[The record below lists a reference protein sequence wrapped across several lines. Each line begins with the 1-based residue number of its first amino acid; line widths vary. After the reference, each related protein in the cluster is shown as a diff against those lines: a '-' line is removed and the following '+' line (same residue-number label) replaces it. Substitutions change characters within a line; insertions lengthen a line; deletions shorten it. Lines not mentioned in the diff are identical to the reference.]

1 MKWSIR
7 TGRGGAPETI
17 ENCEGFVKIPHP
29 SGGGKPGGEASCNS
43 GAGMS
48 RPDQPGQYELV
59 MPTGTIVMDTSDE
72 GRVALVRINR
82 PEVKN
87 ALNLQALADLRS
99 ALGSLAAAE
108 DVRVVVLTGE
118 GGTFTTG
125 DDLTATAR
133 MDEAEFAAMIEG
145 FQSITRALRRLPQ
158 PVVAAV
164 AGWAVGGGLEI
175 AANCDVRVVGE
186 ATRFFC
192 PEAGFGLLMSNASS
206 LMLPRL
212 IGDGNARYLMLSGRR
227 FDAAWAERVGF
238 AQLVVPE
245 ARVLEAALELARDIA
260 RGTPHA
266 VRATKRLF
274 NIVDEQ
280 QVETAL
286 AAESDALVTAFRRPE
301 VAEALRAEL
310 EKWLA
315 RRR

>member
-1 MKWSIR
+1 MR
-7 TGRGGAPETI
+7 RA
-17 ENCEGFVKIPHP
+17 
-29 SGGGKPGGEASCNS
+29 
-43 GAGMS
+43 
-48 RPDQPGQYELV
+48 Q
-59 MPTGTIVMDTSDE
+59 TIVTDRSDG

-87 ALNLQALADLRS
+87 ALNLASLPALRS
-99 ALGSLAAAE
+99 ALEDLAADGE
-108 DVRVVVLTGE
+108 VRVVVLTGE

-125 DDLTATAR
+125 DDLSETAR
-133 MDEAEFAAMIEG
+133 MDEAGFAAMIDG
-145 FQSITRALRRLPQ
+145 FQSITRAVRALPQ
-158 PVVAAV
+158 PVIAAI

-175 AANCDVRVVGE
+175 AANCDIRVVGD

-192 PEAGFGLLMSNASS
+192 PEVGFGLLMSNASS

-245 ARVLEAALELARDIA
+245 RLVLDRALDLARDMA
-260 RGTPHA
+260 AANPEA

-274 NIVDEQ
+274 NMVDDA
-280 QVETAL
+280 QVESAL
-286 AAESDALVTAFRRPE
+286 GAETDALMTAFRRPE
-301 VAEALRAEL
+301 VAEGLRAEL